1 MHILLLFT
9 IYASHFFTLFTG
21 ITHTFNRSDFQ
32 LCMLCMY
39 HHSTLLIIA
48 YYTAY
53 RINYPQP
60 SSYKKS
66 TRTTGIMPR
75 NHATN
80 TAMFGELL
88 RSLSARFIPHM
99 PAHFQPCFTLFTVI
113 FTFGGPLT
121 STELQPHFSAVTAF
135 MRRALFPLIRFFI
148 RSAFAL
154 LKSHRFLSHD

>member
-9 IYASHFFTLFTG
+9 IYASHFFTLLTG

-48 YYTAY
+48 HYTAY
-53 RINYPQP
+53 RIDYPQP
-60 SSYKKS
+60 SSYEKS

-99 PAHFQPCFTLFTVI
+99 PAHFRPCFTLFTVI
-113 FTFGGPLT
+113 FTFGGSNVHRT
-121 STELQPHFSAVTAF
+121 TAAF
-135 MRRALFPLIRFFI
+135 FRRYCVYAPGAFP
-148 RSAFAL
+148 SYTV
-154 LKSHRFLSHD
+154 FLYGLHSPS

>member
-48 YYTAY
+48 HYTAY
-53 RINYPQP
+53 RIDYPQAL
-60 SSYKKS
+60 SYEKS
-66 TRTTGIMPR
+66 TRTTGITPR
-75 NHATN
+75 NHITN

-88 RSLSARFIPHM
+88 RSLSACFILICPPIFGHVSHSFTARFQFEGLYRPPNYSRIFPLLLHLR
-99 PAHFQPCFTLFTVI
+99 AGRFTLLYGF
-113 FTFGGPLT
+113 LY
-121 STELQPHFSAVTAF
+121 
-135 MRRALFPLIRFFI
+135 
-148 RSAFAL
+148 
-154 LKSHRFLSHD
+154 SHHSPS

>member
-9 IYASHFFTLFTG
+9 IYASHFFTLLTG

-32 LCMLCMY
+32 LCMLCIY

-48 YYTAY
+48 HYTAY
-53 RINYPQP
+53 RIDYPQP
-60 SSYKKS
+60 SSYEKS

-99 PAHFQPCFTLFTVI
+99 PAHFRPCFTLFTVI
-113 FTFGGPLT
+113 FTVRRLYRPPNYSRIFPPLLRLCARRFT
-121 STELQPHFSAVTAF
+121 FLYGHSTTQFFPPH
-135 MRRALFPLIRFFI
+135 
-148 RSAFAL
+148 
-154 LKSHRFLSHD
+154 